1 MMLIAVPLTDED
13 FENRVKEVKEKGAD
27 IVELRVDTFSDTSVE
42 RVREMLEYVCDVGL
56 RTILTVRSPREGGRH
71 VSNREEILEKLAP
84 LSDYTDIE
92 LSSGETISR
101 LAPLMRQHGKKL
113 IISYHDFERT
123 PPPWVIREVLR
134 EGYRR
139 GGIPKVAVMA
149 HTLEDV
155 QRLLCAASEEKYEK
169 ILISMGEVG
178 RVSRVCAYV
187 FGSVITYASFKTS
200 LAPGQLPLEEM
211 VRLRELIFT

>member
-1 MMLIAVPLTDED
+1 
-13 FENRVKEVKEKGAD
+13 
-27 IVELRVDTFSDTSVE
+27 
-42 RVREMLEYVCDVGL
+42 
-56 RTILTVRSPREGGRH
+56 
-71 VSNREEILEKLAP
+71 
-84 LSDYTDIE
+84 
-92 LSSGETISR
+92 
-101 LAPLMRQHGKKL
+101 
-113 IISYHDFERT
+113 
-123 PPPWVIREVLR
+123 R